1 MRRAE
6 LSAPSA
12 LHTRQHRYPDY
23 RKQDCQRAEHHAVG
37 KVASQDSR
45 GNDVWRAY
53 VPELEE
59 KGAATWGHTQDEALK
74 NLQEV
79 VQMVIEEMLED
90 GASLPE
96 VVTASDR
103 TVVAV
108 TV

>member
-1 MRRAE
+1 MTQSLHAE
-6 LSAPSA
+6 GYATMVHEEGVSVKSYIFPVVIV
-12 LHTRQHRYPDY
+12 RD
-23 RKQDCQRAEHHAVG
+23 E
-37 KVASQDSR
+37 
-45 GNDVWRAY
+45 DVWRAY

-90 GASLPE
+90 GAPLPE
-96 VVTASDR
+96 LVTASDR

>member
-1 MRRAE
+1 MVHKE
-6 LSAPSA
+6 GVSVKSYIFP
-12 LHTRQHRYPDY
+12 
-23 RKQDCQRAEHHAVG
+23 
-37 KVASQDSR
+37 VAIERDE
-45 GNDVWRAY
+45 DVWRAY

-90 GASLPE
+90 GAPLPE
-96 VVTASDR
+96 VVTALDR